1 MTLNATF
8 RETRSDPRALDGPD
22 RTLDALVGTILLAT
36 EFIIVLLGISELY
49 RIGVAMV
56 AAGSTSG
63 AAEAGFL
70 IALIGSIGIVAIT
83 TISFLVRL
91 VRGRRSWTAPLWGT
105 ILASAALIFGFLL
118 MSGSL

>member
-8 RETRSDPRALDGPD
+8 RETRSDPRALHGPD
-22 RTLDALVGTILLAT
+22 RTLDAIVGTVVLAT
-36 EFIIVLLGISELY
+36 EFLIVLLGISELY
-49 RIGVAMV
+49 RIGVAIV
-56 AAGSTSG
+56 AGGATSG

-70 IALIGSIGIVAIT
+70 IALIGSIAIVAIT
-83 TISFLVRL
+83 TIAFLVRL
-91 VRGRRSWTAPLWGT
+91 ARGRRSWTAPLWGT

>member
-8 RETRSDPRALDGPD
+8 RETRGDPRALDGPD
-22 RTLDALVGTILLAT
+22 RTLDAIVGTVVLAT
-36 EFIIVLLGISELY
+36 EFLIVLLGISELY
-49 RIGVAMV
+49 RIGVAIV
-56 AAGSTSG
+56 AGGATSG

-83 TISFLVRL
+83 TIAFLVRL
-91 VRGRRSWTAPLWGT
+91 ARGRRSWTAPLWGT